1 MRSRF
6 LLIVV
11 VWLLPSIALA
21 QLAARLG
28 PRGEIAE
35 IRLGKTVYFT
45 DVAVSLVKPDWAGN
59 IVDQRA
65 AEPAAVRIEKSGK
78 VTTYRYTL
86 QGEGVQVRVQERV
99 DIDDKSV
106 ALQYEIVPVQ
116 DVLTETVVLRGL
128 MPAETH
134 AGVTHYV
141 VGDVNSSG
149 GLCPAALN
157 RDAYVIY
164 NGAAEWIGFA
174 PRGALALRDGDKMGT
189 GSAAP
194 SVGPREPRPSE
205 VPVPILSQALRVVPQ
220 DLALQFQDDRKWN
233 TPGFSL
239 LATTRGGKLPA
250 GKPIRFAISFRRYGR
265 ATRSR
270 RETDAAR
277 RSGRHE
283 THRREAAFDRCD
295 EAR

>member
-1 MRSRF
+1 MSPFRSSSRIGRATSF
-6 LLIVV
+6 
-11 VWLLPSIALA
+11 
-21 QLAARLG
+21 
-28 PRGEIAE
+28 
-35 IRLGKTVYFT
+35 
-45 DVAVSLVKPDWAGN
+45 
-59 IVDQRA
+59 DQRA

-239 LATTRGGKLPA
+239 LATTRRRQTAGRQTDPLCDFLP
-250 GKPIRFAISFRRYGR
+250 RRYGR